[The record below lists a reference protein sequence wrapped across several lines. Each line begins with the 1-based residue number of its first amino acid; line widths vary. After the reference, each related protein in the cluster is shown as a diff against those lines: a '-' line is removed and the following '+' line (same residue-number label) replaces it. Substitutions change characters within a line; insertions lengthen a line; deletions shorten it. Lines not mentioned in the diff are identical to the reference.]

1 MVLLVVKGNKGRVD
15 FLTASVDG
23 ALSRN
28 CSDFLLALFLL
39 FHSAVIEDHIQLL
52 LPGVEFLLDLTV
64 GADCILDPWVAS
76 NVLNPQS
83 FSRVEGNQTLEE
95 VLEGVTKEANRS
107 LAGMSLPEDV
117 VLLLLEN
124 FVVGIGWGCLLKWRI
139 SSIHDEEDDS
149 RCEDVHTFT
158 LIFLARDLWSH
169 VAFSSQL
176 CSENASA
183 VLAFQ
188 KGGEAE
194 ISDLEDE
201 QMREQQILRLDV
213 SMRIPLLMHVMK
225 AVHHLVEVGPGN
237 LFRELTSLRNEVE
250 ELTSSNKLQHNGE
263 TVVGSF
269 ILILIGG
276 VLSDTDKFDQI
287 FMVKLLHDAQL
298 MLKSIK
304 SGSLLLVF
312 LDGDSVALF
321 ISSQLHPTS

>member
-1 MVLLVVKGNKGRVD
+1 M
-15 FLTASVDG
+15 
-23 ALSRN
+23 
-28 CSDFLLALFLL
+28 
-39 FHSAVIEDHIQLL
+39 
-52 LPGVEFLLDLTV
+52 

-95 VLEGVTKEANRS
+95 VLEGVTEETNRS
-107 LAGMSLPEDV
+107 LAGMSLPEDF
-117 VLLLLEN
+117 VLLFLEDFVVWVSWCCLLE
-124 FVVGIGWGCLLKWRI
+124 WRI

-149 RCEDVHTFT
+149 RCEDIHTFS
-158 LIFLARDLWSH
+158 LVFLARDLWSH

-176 CSENASA
+176 GSEDASA
-183 VLAFQ
+183 VLALEEGR
-188 KGGEAE
+188 KAE

-201 QMREQQILRLDV
+201 EMRKQQILRLDV
-213 SMRIPLLMHVMK
+213 SMRISLLMHIMK
-225 AVHHLVEVGPGN
+225 AVHHLVEVSPGN

-250 ELTSSNKLQHNGE
+250 ELTTPNELKHNSE

-269 ILILIGG
+269 IFILIGG
-276 VLSDTDKFDQI
+276 VLSDTDQFDQI

-298 MLKSIK
+298 MLKGVK

-321 ISSQLHPTS
+321 ISSQLHLCVVASS